1 VSRAGPAAPRLSA
14 PPAFEVSKDSPTP
27 KAPQPGAVDRPPS
40 GPDLGLVLACLGL
53 LGAAA
58 LLGLSE
64 DGREATRRTG
74 QRAAGLLRPLVGRR

>member
-1 VSRAGPAAPRLSA
+1 V
-14 PPAFEVSKDSPTP
+14 E
-27 KAPQPGAVDRPPS
+27 RPLARGRSS
-40 GPDLGLVLACLGL
+40 GPDLGLVLACLAL

-64 DGREATRRTG
+64 DGRAATRRTR